1 MILAKKIG
9 EIGGEIGATTG
20 RTRRCGWL
28 DLKVLKKTIRLNNLS
43 GIALTKIDVL
53 DHFDEI
59 SICTDYGEIDYE
71 TFNVEDIEFI
81 KLPGWKA
88 STVGI
93 KKYQDLP
100 NNARSYIETIERL
113 CDIPIDIISTGP
125 ARDEIIQRINIL
137 DD

>member
-1 MILAKKIG
+1 M
-9 EIGGEIGATTG
+9 
-20 RTRRCGWL
+20 
-28 DLKVLKKTIRLNNLS
+28 LKKAIRLNNLS

-93 KKYQDLP
+93 EKYQDHHQ
-100 NNARSYIETIERL
+100 IM
-113 CDIPIDIISTGP
+113 
-125 ARDEIIQRINIL
+125 L
-137 DD
+137 DHT